1 MASPMVFMGHPPPLL
16 LVDGGLGGV
25 FIFVFVLL
33 LRWKKEVHPPPVAD
47 EGDAFVFTLS
57 SCLTGHRE
65 VLFILE
71 SDMATIEL
79 CLCQRCNYDFIW
91 SCVVVSCW

>member
-1 MASPMVFMGHPPPLL
+1 VVSPMVFMGHPPSLVE
-16 LVDGGLGGV
+16 VDGGGV
-25 FIFVFVLL
+25 LTFIFVLL
-33 LRWKKEVHPPPVAD
+33 LRWKKDVHPPPGAD
-47 EGDAFVFTLS
+47 DGDAFGFTLS

-79 CLCQRCNYDFIW
+79 CCNN
-91 SCVVVSCW
+91 VVIIIVFVNVQYVAVWW

>member
-1 MASPMVFMGHPPPLL
+1 VASPMVFMGHPPLL

-33 LRWKKEVHPPPVAD
+33 LRWKKDVHPPPGPD
-47 EGDAFVFTLS
+47 DGDAFGFMLS

-79 CLCQRCNYDFIW
+79 YCINDVIMIVFGH
-91 SCVVVSCW
+91 V